1 MGQGRQENQKPMTD
15 SYKIGVDICS
25 IKRVE
30 EVYERF
36 GKRFLE
42 RILTDAEAAYVTS
55 SPRHLISRL
64 AGRFAA
70 KEACAKAL
78 GCGIRGINWKD
89 VEVTKKQSGEPGI
102 NLHARARARAN
113 KLGLQN
119 FQLSISHEREY
130 AVAFVVAST
139 AS

>member
-1 MGQGRQENQKPMTD
+1 MTD
-15 SYKIGVDICS
+15 PFKIGVDICS

-30 EVYERF
+30 ETYERF

-42 RILTDAEAAYVTS
+42 KILTEAEAAYVTS
-55 SPRHLISRL
+55 SPKHLIPRL

-78 GCGIRGINWKD
+78 GTGLRGINWKD
-89 VEVTKKQSGEPGI
+89 MEVTKMHSGEPGI
-102 NLHARARARAN
+102 CLHARARARAE

-130 AVAFVVAST
+130 AVAFVVASA

>member
-1 MGQGRQENQKPMTD
+1 MTD
-15 SYKIGVDICS
+15 PFKIGVDICS

-30 EVYERF
+30 ETYERF

-42 RILTDAEAAYVTS
+42 KILTEAEAAYVTS
-55 SPRHLISRL
+55 SPKHLIPRL

-78 GCGIRGINWKD
+78 GTGLRGINWKEM
-89 VEVTKKQSGEPGI
+89 EVTKMHSGEPGI
-102 NLHARARARAN
+102 CLHARARARAE
-113 KLGLQN
+113 KLGLRN

-130 AVAFVVAST
+130 AVAFVVASA